1 MAVNIGP
8 RIGVEGEAQYR
19 QQMQNIIQ
27 ATKTLKSELAATES
41 SFSKND
47 SAMKKAAERAK
58 LLRDAIKDQKKHI
71 EQCAQMVQKASEKYG
86 EADTRTLKWKQALAD
101 AQNELNRLNGQL
113 AQNNLLTV
121 WGQEVEKAGQKLQEL
136 GQNITKV
143 GDKLTTTVTAPIMAA
158 GAASVKLATGLEDGM
173 AKVST
178 IADESE
184 LSMSDMEKQIK
195 ELSNTTGIGAGDIAE
210 ATYQAIS
217 AGRSTG
223 EAVEFVADAS
233 KLAKAGFTD
242 VTTSVDTLTTI
253 LNAYGLSADAATAVS
268 DKLITTQNL
277 GKTTV
282 AQLGQSL
289 GTVIPTAA
297 AYGVNLDNVAAAY
310 VAMTKNGVSTAE
322 STTYLNSMINELGK
336 SGTKASDIL
345 KEKTGKS
352 FHELM
357 DSGASFADVLG
368 IVIEGA
374 DEAGVELGD
383 MFGNVRAGRAAM
395 NIAANGAKEFNKA
408 LESMN
413 KTAGAT
419 QIAFDKVANTTSS
432 KFNKAVN
439 RIKNSGIEAGQAI
452 LTEFAPAIEA
462 GFNKVTEA
470 TTAFNALSAE
480 QKASVVQWAAVAA
493 AAGPCISVF
502 GKVVT
507 TTGQVV
513 SGVGTVAKKVGEFS
527 SAVEAAGG
535 MGAYLS
541 TSTLGIGLAAGA
553 VVLPLAALGAVMADA
568 GAKSREATAEQIEFS
583 NRVSEVASAA
593 DAAAQHVDGVG
604 SAIESSASG
613 IQTAGSGLS
622 YYKDMLNSCY
632 DANGNLKEGME
643 QTANFALNE
652 LNAAMGTDYSTEF
665 IAQAENSKAALE
677 EINGAIDTNISK
689 LKEQAIQQA
698 FQADYANALKG
709 QAEAHQALTKAEDT
723 YTEAVKNAKTAQEEL
738 NSALTASDATTGKG
752 IERQQEAKKAQE
764 RYNTELENAAS
775 AYEKASAAAAEADA
789 QVQGLDE
796 TMKIAAEGTPE
807 AIDKAAEAY
816 AGVGTAANE
825 AGATAQAATAETT
838 AQAEAQ
844 MEALR
849 QSAVD
854 KIHAISAEPIKPTVD
869 TAGAEAE
876 ATSGINSMQQI
887 FQALKLQSKVGP
899 VQRTTQEAS
908 KAKSQMSNIISK
920 PMTGN
925 VNTVNGGNAAATTAK
940 AGMNTIVTQPMQGQ
954 INAVNGGPPAAS
966 AAHGSMVPIIASPM
980 NGNVGS
986 VNNAAS
992 AASSAWSTMQSI
1004 LSRPMTAVVH
1014 VVQSVTRT
1022 VQEIISKASGHAEG
1036 GFVTQEQLSFLAE
1049 GNQPEVVIPLSVSKR
1064 SRALDLYRKTG
1075 AILSSGDSAYL
1086 PALAGAGPTNNY
1098 GGFTV
1103 NVYGAPGQDEE
1114 ELADMVI
1121 DKINDMMGVK

>member
-223 EAVEFVADAS
+223 EAVGFVADAS

-408 LESMN
+408 LASMS
-413 KTAGAT
+413 KAAGTT

-470 TTAFNALSAE
+470 TSAFNALSSE

-507 TTGQVV
+507 VTGQVV
-513 SGVGTVAKKVGEFS
+513 TGVGTVAKKVGEFS

-535 MGAYLS
+535 ISEFMA
-541 TSTLGIGLAAGA
+541 TSTLGMGLAAGA
-553 VVLPLAALGAVMADA
+553 VVLPLAILGGAMAAA
-568 GAKSREATAEQIEFS
+568 GAKSREATAEQIEFA
-583 NRVSEVASAA
+583 NKVAEVSSAA

-604 SAIESSASG
+604 SAIEASAAG
-613 IQTAGSGLS
+613 IETAGAGLS
-622 YYKDMLNSCY
+622 YYQDMLNSCY
-632 DANGNLKEGME
+632 DAEGNLKEGME

-652 LNAAMGTDYSTEF
+652 LNQAMGTDFSTEF
-665 IAQAENSKAALE
+665 ISHAENSKAALE
-677 EINGAIDTNISK
+677 EINGAIDENIEK
-689 LKEQAIQQA
+689 LKTQAIQQA
-698 FQADYANALKG
+698 FQKDYGEALKA
-709 QAEAHQALTKAEDT
+709 QAEAHQSLAKAEDT
-723 YTEAVKNAKTAQEEL
+723 YTEAVKKQKEAVEEQIAASRISGQVTEETIDRQNKAYAAVQQANDAFDGAK
-738 NSALTASDATTGKG
+738 
-752 IERQQEAKKAQE
+752 
-764 RYNTELENAAS
+764 S
-775 AYEKASAAAAEADA
+775 AYEKAAGAAAEADA
-789 QVQGLDE
+789 QVSGLEE
-796 TMKIAAEGTPE
+796 TMKLAAEGTPE
-807 AIDKAAEAY
+807 ANEKVAESY
-816 AGVGTAANE
+816 ANIGTAANE
-825 AGATAQAATAETT
+825 AGATASAAAAESAT
-838 AQAEAQ
+838 QAEASIA
-844 MEALR
+844 EIR
-849 QSAVD
+849 QTADES
-854 KIHAISAEPIKPTVD
+854 IHAINSNPIKPTVD
-869 TAGAEAE
+869 TEGAKAQ
-876 ATSGINSMQQI
+876 AQLGIVGMQDI
-887 FQALKLQSKVGP
+887 FQAVKLNSKVGP
-899 VQRTTQEAS
+899 VAKTAQEAN
-908 KAKSQMSNIISK
+908 KARNQMNNILVK
-920 PMTGN
+920 PMTPK
-925 VNTVNGGNAAATTAK
+925 VDRVDGGNNAATVAK
-940 AGMNTIVTQPMQGQ
+940 SLMNTIITQPMQGL
-954 INAVNGGPPAAS
+954 INIVNGGPAAAS
-966 AAHGSMVPIIASPM
+966 AAHSSMVPIIANPM
-980 NGNVGS
+980 HGVVS
-986 VNNAAS
+986 AVNNAAS

-1004 LSRPMTAVVH
+1004 LSRPLSAVVN
-1014 VVQSVTRT
+1014 VAQNITRT
-1022 VQEIISKASGHAEG
+1022 VSEIVNRIPGHAEG

-1049 GNQPEVVIPLSVSKR
+1049 GNQPEVVIPLSASKR

>member
-8 RIGVEGEAQYR
+8 RIGVEGEQQYR

-41 SFSKND
+41 SFNKND
-47 SAMKKAAERAK
+47 SAMRKAAERAK

-143 GDKLTTTVTAPIMAA
+143 GDKLTTTVTAPIVAA

-184 LSMSDMEKQIK
+184 VSMSDMEKQIK
-195 ELSNTTGIGAGDIAE
+195 ELSDTTGIGAGDLAE

-223 EAVEFVADAS
+223 EAVGFVADAS

-268 DKLITTQNL
+268 DKLINTQNL

-383 MFGNVRAGRAAM
+383 MFGNVRAGKAAM

-408 LESMN
+408 LASMS
-413 KTAGAT
+413 KAAGTT

-470 TTAFNALSAE
+470 TSAFNALSSE

-535 MGAYLS
+535 ISEFMA
-541 TSTLGIGLAAGA
+541 TSTLGMGLAAGA
-553 VVLPLAALGAVMADA
+553 VVLPLAILGGAMADA
-568 GAKSREATAEQIEFS
+568 GKKIRENVAEQDTFS
-583 NRVSEVASAA
+583 EKVAEVSSAA
-593 DAAAQHVDGVG
+593 DAAAQHVDSVG
-604 SAIESSASG
+604 TAIESSASG
-613 IQTAGSGLS
+613 IQTAASGLS
-622 YYKDMLNSCY
+622 YYQDMLNSCY
-632 DANGNLKEGME
+632 DAEGNLKEGME

-665 IAQAENSKAALE
+665 IAHAENSKAALE
-677 EINGAIDTNISK
+677 EINGAIDTSISK
-689 LKEQAIQQA
+689 LKERAIAQA
-698 FQADYANALKG
+698 FESEYGEALKA
-709 QAEAHQALTKAEDT
+709 QAEAHKALSDAEKT
-723 YTEAVKNAKTAQEEL
+723 HTEALENAKTAQKNLQEAMAKTGYREYSQEL
-738 NSALTASDATTGKG
+738 
-752 IERQQEAKKAQE
+752 QEAKEKQRLANDALDE
-764 RYNTELENAAS
+764 S
-775 AYEKASAAAAEADA
+775 AVALKKASGAAAEADT
-789 QVQGLDE
+789 QVQGLED
-796 TMKIAAEGTPE
+796 TMKILAEGTE
-807 AIDKAAEAY
+807 ESTNRAAESF
-816 AGVGTAANE
+816 GGIGTAAEE
-825 AGATAQAATAETT
+825 AGERARSATAETT
-838 AQAEAQ
+838 AQSEAQ

-849 QSAVD
+849 QNAID
-854 KIHAISAEPIKPTVD
+854 NIHAISAEPIKPTVD
-869 TAGAEAE
+869 TAGAQAE
-876 ATSGINSMQQI
+876 ASSGIATMQQI
-887 FQALKLQSKVGP
+887 FQAVKLNSKVGP
-899 VQRTTQEAS
+899 VAKTAQEAN
-908 KAKSQMSNIISK
+908 KARNQMNNILVK
-920 PMTGN
+920 PMTPK
-925 VNTVNGGNAAATTAK
+925 VDRVDGGNNAATTAK
-940 AGMNTIVTQPMQGQ
+940 AGMNAIITPPMQGQ

-966 AAHGSMVPIIASPM
+966 AAHSSMVPIIANPM
-980 NGNVGS
+980 YGVVS
-986 VNNAAS
+986 AVNNAAS

-1004 LSRPMTAVVH
+1004 LSRPLSAVVN
-1014 VVQSVTRT
+1014 VAQNITRT
-1022 VQEIISKASGHAEG
+1022 VSEIVNRIPGHAAG